1 MEQRKSEQRCGS
13 STRHRLHLCWLFLV
27 TCSGLA
33 LYSYFQYYYSS
44 NFSTTIIFYQRR
56 DHNTVIGDSPT
67 LLASLNG
74 GLPRQRLSS
83 RLLTASNET
92 LRQPSIEDSSTVSPE
107 IKQDDA
113 EFLLASEVAADS
125 PRHLSHPQTYHTHDE
140 QMVLEPENKNEV
152 VEEFSKVNVDK
163 SEADYFMLEME
174 GETNDSDSY
183 IAPDANPNIEIS
195 TSEFGVVFADLAS
208 SDNTPD
214 EEPAEE
220 EDMEDEEE
228 NEDNPDNQ
236 EMVSDLE
243 EPGSQLLH
251 NQDKVG
257 RNETRPRHSMTY
269 FKTTREV
276 YGELLMAHIQ
286 RSSNHSNPH
295 CSVQSLFHSWQNGMV
310 TQMGKPLKRDCQKLR
325 KTPLHEMRESNL
337 NAQLKVW
344 KSTNPWEAFA
354 LKYKK
359 MSCDEIRDE
368 FRNNFY
374 VSQVEKDFPI
384 AYIFVVYTNAGQVLR
399 LLKSVYRPHNL
410 YCIHPDARQGNGF
423 KKFFTAV
430 AKCLDN
436 VFVVSK
442 PVRVYYGHMSI
453 TNAQLQCMQD
463 LDKYPESRW
472 KYAINLC
479 GREIPIK
486 TNREIVKSLLKLKGY
501 TALNLH
507 NLTPNFWTQRFMY
520 KFALAKG
527 RMRRTH
533 HRQKKPPKGIKLYKS
548 MNFIAASRAFV
559 NFLLHHP
566 LSHELHSYLWTVYA
580 PEEHFYS
587 SLYALPQA
595 KGGQPPTELLGKH
608 DIPTV
613 DNFIWVNRKWQLKH
627 RKKCCPGGKRVHG
640 ICILTA
646 LDLGKIEQLG
656 VRSRQ
661 PVFFFNK
668 YFLEWDPT
676 PMDCMEERL
685 VQANM
690 DEYRRDCMTNM

>member
-1 MEQRKSEQRCGS
+1 MLYKLIITARRPKLIGCLLLLTITG
-13 STRHRLHLCWLFLV
+13 LLV
-27 TCSGLA
+27 H
-33 LYSYFQYYYSS
+33 SYFIYSSASSSPVVPTHREKVNRNSSRRKYYYFRNQTSGGRRKES
-44 NFSTTIIFYQRR
+44 RKDQLYASRMISTTQGIL
-56 DHNTVIGDSPT
+56 GDI
-67 LLASLNG
+67 L
-74 GLPRQRLSS
+74 
-83 RLLTASNET
+83 
-92 LRQPSIEDSSTVSPE
+92 
-107 IKQDDA
+107 
-113 EFLLASEVAADS
+113 
-125 PRHLSHPQTYHTHDE
+125 
-140 QMVLEPENKNEV
+140 
-152 VEEFSKVNVDK
+152 
-163 SEADYFMLEME
+163 
-174 GETNDSDSY
+174 GE
-183 IAPDANPNIEIS
+183 
-195 TSEFGVVFADLAS
+195 
-208 SDNTPD
+208 
-214 EEPAEE
+214 
-220 EDMEDEEE
+220 
-228 NEDNPDNQ
+228 
-236 EMVSDLE
+236 
-243 EPGSQLLH
+243 
-251 NQDKVG
+251 
-257 RNETRPRHSMTY
+257 
-269 FKTTREV
+269 
-276 YGELLMAHIQ
+276 HIQ
-286 RSSNHSNPH
+286 NESNPH

-325 KTPLHEMRESNL
+325 KTPLREMRESNL
-337 NAQLKVW
+337 NAQLKIW

-354 LKYKK
+354 LKYKNI
-359 MSCDEIRDE
+359 SCDEIRDE

-399 LLKSVYRPHNL
+399 LLKSIYRPQNL
-410 YCIHPDARQGNGF
+410 YCIHPDTRQGNGF
-423 KKFFTAV
+423 KEFFTAV

-463 LDKYPESRW
+463 LEKYPESRW

-486 TNREIVKSLLKLKGY
+486 TNREIVESLLKLKGY
-501 TALNLH
+501 SALNMYPLPKSYW
-507 NLTPNFWTQRFMY
+507 NKRFAY
-520 KFALAKG
+520 KFHLNDSSMVLTEEKQA
-527 RMRRTH
+527 
-533 HRQKKPPKGIKLYKS
+533 KPPKGIKLYKS

-595 KGGQPPTELLGKH
+595 KGGQPPTELLGEH

-613 DNFIWVNRKWQLKH
+613 DNFIWLIKNWQRQH
-627 RKKCCPGGKRVHG
+627 VAEFCPGQKVIHS
-640 ICILTA
+640 ICILSA
-646 LDLGKIEQLG
+646 LDLDKIEQLG

-685 VQANM
+685 VEANM
-690 DEYRRDCMTNM
+690 EEYRRDCMTNTSKTNEE